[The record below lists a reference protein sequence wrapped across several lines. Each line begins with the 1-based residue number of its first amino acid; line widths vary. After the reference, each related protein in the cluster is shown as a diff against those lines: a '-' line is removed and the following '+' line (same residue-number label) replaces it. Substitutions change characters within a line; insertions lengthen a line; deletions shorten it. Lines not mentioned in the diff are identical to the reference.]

1 MQALAHWVIH
11 DLPIYSMQTILL
23 PSSICKDL
31 EKIQRGFIWDHSDDH
46 RTWHTIT
53 ATEVWGIISGLEL
66 AWENGFQEG
75 LARD

>member
-31 EKIQRGFIWDHSDDH
+31 EKI
-46 RTWHTIT
+46 
-53 ATEVWGIISGLEL
+53 
-66 AWENGFQEG
+66 
-75 LARD
+75 